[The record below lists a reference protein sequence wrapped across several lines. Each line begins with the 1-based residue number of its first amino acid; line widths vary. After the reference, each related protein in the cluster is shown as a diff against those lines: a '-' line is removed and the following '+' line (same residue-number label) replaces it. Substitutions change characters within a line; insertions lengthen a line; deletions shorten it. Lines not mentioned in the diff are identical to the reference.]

1 MPIYVILLILPA
13 ARLPQAPAEPSDISC
28 EAYNTLATG
37 IERGWAL
44 TISGPKEKQWEVRF
58 ESMIE
63 RERRKVAAGTYELL
77 DGLAVFTGRSDKG
90 EETRFGL
97 NYGFPGGKVQFNAFF
112 PAGDEELRYRRRWF
126 QKVDG
131 AWQLSEELLLTVP
144 RAAPNQDVNRWQV
157 RLTGERRRWDKAG
170 KVTTVTIDKT
180 LTYAKDGGTP
190 GFFNLEGARPAQD
203 PVPVPSRLRVVG
215 KSVEEDVSSR
225 DAYTRP
231 ELRGFGAGLPEE
243 FKRR

>member
-1 MPIYVILLILPA
+1 MLPCVILLSVATPNAPLP
-13 ARLPQAPAEPSDISC
+13 PEPPDISC

-37 IERGWAL
+37 IERGWGMK
-44 TISGPKEKQWEVRF
+44 ISGPKEKQWEVRF

-63 RERRKVAAGTYELL
+63 AERRKVAAGTYELV

-112 PAGDEELRYRRRWF
+112 PATEDELRYRRRWF

-144 RAAPNQDVNRWQV
+144 RAAPNPDVNRWQV
-157 RLTGERRRWDKAG
+157 RLTGERKRWDKAG
-170 KVTTVTIDKT
+170 KMTTAKIDKT
-180 LTYAKDGGTP
+180 LTYVKDGSTP
-190 GFFNLEGARPAQD
+190 GFFNLEVTRPAED
-203 PVPVPSRLRVVG
+203 SIPVPSRLRVVG
-215 KSVEEDVSSR
+215 KSVEEDLSHR
-225 DAYTRP
+225 DAYTTP
-231 ELRGFGAGLPEE
+231 VLRGFGAGLPDE